1 RYVFG
6 KTVKFIEFIYIPLK
20 REKVTTH
27 IATIMV
33 DVTKERHA
41 VTEAEKIKRE
51 YTELYMTLENI
62 RKLSSELRKLIHD
75 LMTKITLGEP
85 IENEY
90 AQEKIDLVSDIMSR
104 IDTAWI
110 RYAEIRDQMAKKGY
124 VV

>member
-1 RYVFG
+1 
-6 KTVKFIEFIYIPLK
+6 
-20 REKVTTH
+20 
-27 IATIMV
+27 MV

>member
-1 RYVFG
+1 
-6 KTVKFIEFIYIPLK
+6 
-20 REKVTTH
+20 
-27 IATIMV
+27 
-33 DVTKERHA
+33 
-41 VTEAEKIKRE
+41 
-51 YTELYMTLENI
+51 
-62 RKLSSELRKLIHD
+62 
-75 LMTKITLGEP
+75 MTKITLGEP